1 MTPENIDYRFSVPIQ
16 IKMSDLDPFNHV
28 NNGDQCHYFDYGR
41 SQYFERVFGHPIDW
55 LTFDLVLVHLDLD
68 FHSGIEFQDKIVCKS
83 KVLEI
88 GNKSFKMVQQLVDER
103 TGKIKTTCHSVICG
117 FDREKHSSLPIREE
131 YKQRIS
137 EVEGISTR

>member
-1 MTPENIDYRFSVPIQ
+1 MHPENINYRFSVPIQ

-41 SQYFERVFGHPIDW
+41 SQYFEQVFGQSINW

-103 TGKIKTTCHSVICG
+103 TGIIKTTCHSVICG
-117 FDREKHSSLPIREE
+117 FDREKHCSLPLQEK

-137 EVEGISTR
+137 EVEGIPTK

>member
-1 MTPENIDYRFSVPIQ
+1 MIAENIDYKFSVAIQ

-41 SQYFERVFGHPIDW
+41 SQYFEQVFGHGIDW
-55 LTFDLVLVHLDLD
+55 LTFDLVIVHLDLD

-83 KVLEI
+83 KVLAL
-88 GNKSFKMVQQLVDER
+88 GNKSFKMVQQLIEER
-103 TGKIKTTCHSVICG
+103 TGEVKTTCHSVICG
-117 FDREKHSSLPIREE
+117 FDRGKHSSLPIREE

-137 EVEGISTR
+137 EVEGIPTR